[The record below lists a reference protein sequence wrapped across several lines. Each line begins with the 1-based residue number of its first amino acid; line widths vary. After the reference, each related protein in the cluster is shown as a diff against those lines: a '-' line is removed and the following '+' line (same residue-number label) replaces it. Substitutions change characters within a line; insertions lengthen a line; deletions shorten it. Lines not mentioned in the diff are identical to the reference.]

1 MSLNNPEQYLNENS
15 DVAKSLNESIGLGSQ
30 LGDGRQTI
38 EVKGHRDE
46 FVANHPYVDHVST
59 AIQLAVTQQG
69 GIAVNSQIGVPG
81 EQVKNLVESGQMT
94 HQRIA
99 EISMQKALCDLANQ
113 ALNNKRIGRT
123 ARTEVL
129 DKHGECGVLGLNAVV
144 FSNDQFAK
152 FLLDV
157 EKLVLLAIDTIIEE
171 RKHGDT
177 EDDTRL

>member
-15 DVAKSLNESIGLGSQ
+15 DVAKSLNQSIGLGI
-30 LGDGRQTI
+30 GERPTI
-38 EVKGHRDE
+38 EVKGNRDE
-46 FVANHPYVDHVST
+46 LVANHPYIDHVSA

-69 GIAVNSQIGVPG
+69 GIGCQAQIGVPG

-94 HQRIA
+94 HARIA
-99 EISMQKALCDLANQ
+99 EISMQKALHDLANQ
-113 ALNNKRIGRT
+113 ALNNKRIGRS

-129 DKHGECGVLGLNAVV
+129 DGHGECGVLALDAVV

-157 EKLVLLAIDTIIEE
+157 EKTVLLAIDTIIEE